1 MKSGIT
7 YQVSYIT
14 IIDSKDSKN
23 NSQFYVRKS
32 ADKVGSLLSNLESDI
47 LDKKYTN
54 NDFSGVI
61 KAPVHRI
68 EVIDEPNKGT
78 YIDNVFIGNAK
89 FELENGEIVRLD
101 LYDLLEKYSKYVINT

>member
-7 YQVSYIT
+7 YRVSNIT
-14 IIDSKDSKN
+14 INDLADSKN
-23 NSQFYVRKS
+23 NNQIYINKS
-32 ADKVGSLLSNLESDI
+32 SDKVGNLLSGIESDI

-68 EVIDEPNKGT
+68 EVIDEPSRGT
-78 YIDNVFIGNAK
+78 YIDNVFIGSAK
-89 FELENGEIVRLD
+89 FELENGEIVKLD
-101 LYDLLEKYSKYVINT
+101 FYDLLNNI

>member
-54 NDFSGVI
+54 DNFYGTI

-68 EVIDEPNKGT
+68 EVVDKPYEYT

-101 LYDLLEKYSKYVINT
+101 FYDLLKNI

>member
-14 IIDSKDSKN
+14 IIDSKDNKN
-23 NSQFYVRKS
+23 NSQVYVHKS
-32 ADKVGSLLSNLESDI
+32 ADKVGSLLSEIESDI

-68 EVIDEPNKGT
+68 EVIDEPSRGT
-78 YIDNVFIGNAK
+78 YIDNVFIGSAK
-89 FELENGEIVRLD
+89 FELKNGRFGGMITKFGGIDKE
-101 LYDLLEKYSKYVINT
+101 